1 MNRFRRLSFGLLV
14 GVFGLATQPTPTLAQ
29 SGLYC
34 VNLQG
39 REILAQAVRD
49 YIKDSL
55 LAFAAD
61 TPDARLKLDEFEIT
75 DSRQTL
81 RSGNYIACQ
90 VFIKATIKRGYVSR
104 VVPFDL
110 PVAAGYD
117 QRGKLHLRL
126 FERQGAIVRPFK
138 IEGI

>member
-1 MNRFRRLSFGLLV
+1 MLAGALGLV
-14 GVFGLATQPTPTLAQ
+14 TQSAPSSAE

-61 TPDARLKLDEFEIT
+61 SPDARLKLDEFEIT

-81 RSGNYIACQ
+81 RLGNYIACQ
-90 VFIKATIKRGYVSR
+90 VFIKATIKRGHVSR

-126 FERQGAIVRPFK
+126 FERQGVVVRPIK
-138 IEGI
+138 SEGI